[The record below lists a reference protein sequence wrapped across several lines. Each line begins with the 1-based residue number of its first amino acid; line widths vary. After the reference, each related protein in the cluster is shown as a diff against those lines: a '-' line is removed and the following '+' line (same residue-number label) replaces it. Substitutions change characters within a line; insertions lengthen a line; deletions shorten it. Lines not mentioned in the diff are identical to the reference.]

1 VRERQDE
8 IGSRPER
15 FDRRKKKREDM
26 GEGGREGGMEGGMI
40 YQRTGSMQHPLLSL
54 DHREKTNSKSTFTL
68 LREYG

>member
-1 VRERQDE
+1 
-8 IGSRPER
+8 
-15 FDRRKKKREDM
+15 M